1 MLEHHRIDTSR
12 IMPHLDPMR
21 TTLTLDP
28 DVAAALQRVAA
39 ARKIAWKEAVNTAI
53 REGLASL
60 ERQGPKRKR
69 YVTPVVDTGPP
80 ALLGVHS
87 VHEML
92 AFAEGEDYR

>member
-1 MLEHHRIDTSR
+1 MLEHHLVDISSITPYLHR
-12 IMPHLDPMR
+12 MR

-39 ARKIAWKEAVNTAI
+39 TRNIAWKEAVNTAI

-60 ERQGPKRKR
+60 ERQGPKRRR
-69 YVTPVVDTGPP
+69 YVTPAVDTGPP
-80 ALLGVHS
+80 ALVGVHS